1 MARCDNWS
9 LGGFS
14 HQLYLFSNAK
24 YAMMYRF
31 VMREH
36 CEITPDS
43 SIPETLAELH
53 LNPRDSHVGCFCC
66 CCRNYASITA
76 GPGTIDSSDSVFA
89 ESNTWSDESDIQVD
103 DIQVESPELIRQN
116 TFNDSDSL
124 FSNDSGDTDLPNA
137 LCSDS
142 QYFYNDSESTGHDLS
157 QLMDLPLTEQSEDNS
172 QWQSVNDI
180 IGQLPVDQTGLS
192 FSDAETQFPINGESF
207 SDAETQRP
215 DDLQNVPV
223 PVLRLRF
230 PSDWESDSSDSS
242 SHSER
247 LLKRRK

>member
-1 MARCDNWS
+1 
-9 LGGFS
+9 
-14 HQLYLFSNAK
+14 
-24 YAMMYRF
+24 
-31 VMREH
+31 
-36 CEITPDS
+36 
-43 SIPETLAELH
+43 

-66 CCRNYASITA
+66 CCRDYASIIA

-142 QYFYNDSESTGHDLS
+142 LYFYND
-157 QLMDLPLTEQSEDNS
+157 SEDNS

-192 FSDAETQFPINGESF
+192 FS
-207 SDAETQRP
+207 
-215 DDLQNVPV
+215 VM
-223 PVLRLRF
+223 
-230 PSDWESDSSDSS
+230 SS
-242 SHSER
+242 
-247 LLKRRK
+247 

>member
-1 MARCDNWS
+1 
-9 LGGFS
+9 
-14 HQLYLFSNAK
+14 
-24 YAMMYRF
+24 
-31 VMREH
+31 MREH

-43 SIPETLAELH
+43 SISETLTELH

-66 CCRNYASITA
+66 CCRNYASIIA

-157 QLMDLPLTEQSEDNS
+157 QKVFCLINS
-172 QWQSVNDI
+172 GDSTWISS
-180 IGQLPVDQTGLS
+180 TCM
-192 FSDAETQFPINGESF
+192 
-207 SDAETQRP
+207 
-215 DDLQNVPV
+215 
-223 PVLRLRF
+223 
-230 PSDWESDSSDSS
+230 SDSSDQV
-242 SHSER
+242 
-247 LLKRRK
+247 LLLANTESDESIVPGPAIILA